1 VLVKSLSKNHRK
13 TGGWRVFNRAILPA
27 LIICTLT
34 STGVTAR
41 EEKEECENVKGTPPG
56 LYATTDEGRTFLIQ
70 GDKQIELA
78 PGEAAFANEGKLTCI
93 KEVPK
98 FLDWPCS
105 SDAAQSRKFKTYAID
120 TITSKDMVSEVVT
133 RYFTVPEVIEPIP
146 NWLEGESNATL
157 GFSQIVPFAS
167 AEYWY
172 KTDSAVDIMHEKRPK
187 TLLIALFVGINQV
200 VIDNYTV
207 DALKQFY
214 AGKPV
219 PVVFVFNDSNVVP
232 VSYFGANV
240 SLEEINKAFNERHIK
255 LADVPMWQL
264 GDHHFSAT
272 TEEFERNFDLPTLEA
287 VDPYRREALAA
298 ELETFGFTR
307 KPIFVTI
314 MEGGKMYID
323 DPDRVRVAIS
333 LGITRLATVINFV
346 ENDSHLNRCGPGTPV
361 GSSGVSGAT
370 TPIGGAIVPAGSVPP
385 SPTEPEPN
393 PSDS

>member
-1 VLVKSLSKNHRK
+1 MESLSKNHLKGHDR
-13 TGGWRVFNRAILPA
+13 RALNRAILPA
-27 LIICTLT
+27 LIMCALV
-34 STGVTAR
+34 STGINAQ
-41 EEKEECENVKGTPPG
+41 EEKEECADVEGTPPG
-56 LYATTDEGRTFLIQ
+56 LYATTDEGRTFIIQ

-78 PGEAAFANEGKLTCI
+78 PGEAAFASEGKLTCI
-93 KEVPK
+93 KKVPE
-98 FLDWPCS
+98 FLNWPCS
-105 SDAAQSRKFKTYAID
+105 SDAAQSRKFKTYSMD
-120 TITSKDMVSEVVT
+120 SITSKDIVSEVVT

-146 NWLEGESNATL
+146 EWLEGEFSATL
-157 GFSQIVPFAS
+157 DFNQIVPFTS

-172 KTDSAVDIMHEKRPK
+172 KPDPAVDIMHEKRPK
-187 TLLIALFVGINQV
+187 TLLIGLFVGINQV
-200 VIDNYTV
+200 AIDNYTV
-207 DALKQFY
+207 DALKKFY
-214 AGKPV
+214 ADKPI
-219 PVVFVFNDSNVVP
+219 PVVFVFNDSNAVP

-272 TEEFERNFDLPTLEA
+272 AEEFEKNFKLPDMEA

-346 ENDSHLNRCGPGTPV
+346 ESDSHLNRCGPGTPV

-370 TPIGGAIVPAGSVPP
+370 TPVGGAIVPPGTPTPP
-385 SPTEPEPN
+385 PTEPEPN

>member
-1 VLVKSLSKNHRK
+1 LCIREIAQQEPSQGLRPKSAKPRHSAGPDHLR
-13 TGGWRVFNRAILPA
+13 P
-27 LIICTLT
+27 
-34 STGVTAR
+34 GVPGINAQ
-41 EEKEECENVKGTPPG
+41 EEKEDCEDVKGTPPG
-56 LYATTDEGRTFLIQ
+56 LYATTDEGRTFIIK
-70 GDKQIELA
+70 GDKTIELA
-78 PGEAAFANEGKLTCI
+78 PGEAAFADENKLACI
-93 KEVPK
+93 KEVPE

-105 SDAAQSRKFKTYAID
+105 SDAAQSRKFKTYSID
-120 TITSKDMVSEVVT
+120 SITSKDLVGEVVK
-133 RYFTVPEVIEPIP
+133 RYFTVPEVIEPVP
-146 NWLEGESNATL
+146 NWLEGESNTTL
-157 GFSQIVPFAS
+157 DFNQIVPFAS

-172 KTDSAVDIMHEKRPK
+172 KTDPAVDIMHEKRPK

-214 AGKPV
+214 AGKKI
-219 PVVFVFNDSNVVP
+219 PVVFEFNDSNAVP

-272 TEEFERNFDLPTLEA
+272 AEEFEKNFDLPSMEE
-287 VDPYRREALAA
+287 VDAYRREALAA

-307 KPIFVTI
+307 KPVFVTI

-346 ENDSHLNRCGPGTPV
+346 ETDYT
-361 GSSGVSGAT
+361 
-370 TPIGGAIVPAGSVPP
+370 
-385 SPTEPEPN
+385 
-393 PSDS
+393 